1 MPVSVCVCVGVSASQ
16 LDWAFSAVVD
26 TWQTLLGEQNGVD
39 CDCDGNCDVDVDVN
53 FGGLCATI
61 FARVFITLLLLIKLN
76 EVTARNHTQSCQS
89 KCERE
94 SWAAGAVPVAVGE
107 AVAAAGGGRV
117 KASWAAAVQIP
128 RQLHNEIS
136 PSSH

>member
-1 MPVSVCVCVGVSASQ
+1 MCVCVGVSASQ

-39 CDCDGNCDVDVDVN
+39 CDCDCDGNCDVDVNVN

-89 KCERE
+89 KCERD
-94 SWAAGAVPVAVGE
+94 S
-107 AVAAAGGGRV
+107 
-117 KASWAAAVQIP
+117 
-128 RQLHNEIS
+128 
-136 PSSH
+136 